1 MAATSSTAFDHQLT
15 NESETTSGRLRQRK
29 WIAGL
34 LVVVSSFFAL
44 VALIAVWAHQTIFDT
59 DAFMETIE
67 PVLQDPAV
75 NAALGDYITEEA
87 TGALALEER
96 LQEPL
101 ADLDAFLSTA
111 LLGFLGLGEQAQE
124 LLDRFDRPTLQ
135 ALAGPI
141 ADRVNERI
149 ATRVDEVMA
158 SSEVRVLVPQLVRR
172 AHEGA
177 VALARGEMESLPNVS
192 VEEGEVRFNTLPII
206 ARVLQAMAAELR
218 GLLPDVD
225 LPDALSDRADE
236 AIAQFKEALG
246 DRVPDDFGQITIMS
260 EDQLVEI
267 QDTATTLDRWTWG
280 LAILAAVLVVITI
293 LVSPTRRRTVIQ
305 LGIGVII
312 AIILG
317 VLIVRRV
324 ETAVIGEIS
333 SPARTETARGILE
346 NLFAGLRQTIVGV
359 IVVAAL
365 VAIGFH
371 IAGKPKWVTDPRE
384 RLDDLVPNQAGAR
397 AFDSWV
403 ALNYDF
409 IRIGLA
415 GLALIVLFMTG
426 LGWAPLIIVG
436 GILAAALWWLARVR
450 DRATSPPAEQ
460 EPMVD
465 SAPGV

>member
-1 MAATSSTAFDHQLT
+1 LT
-15 NESETTSGRLRQRK
+15 IESETTTTGSEPGRLRQRK

-34 LVVVSSFFAL
+34 LVVVSSFFVL
-44 VALIAVWAHQTIFDT
+44 VALIAVWAHRTVFDT

-75 NAALGDYITEEA
+75 NAALGDYITEEV

-111 LLGFLGLGEQAQE
+111 LLGLLGIEEQGQE
-124 LLDRFDRPTLQ
+124 LLDRFDRPTLE

-141 ADRVNERI
+141 ADRVNERV
-149 ATRVDEVMA
+149 ANRVDQIMA
-158 SSEVRVLVPQLVRR
+158 SPEVTELIPQLVRR

-177 VALARGEMESLPNVS
+177 VALARGDMESLPNVS
-192 VEEGEVRFNTLPII
+192 VEEGDVRFNTLPII

-218 GLLPDVD
+218 GLLPDID

-246 DRVPDDFGQITIMS
+246 DRVPDDFGQVTLMS

-280 LAILAAVLVVITI
+280 LLILAVVLVVITI

-317 VLIVRRV
+317 VLVVRRV

-359 IVVAAL
+359 IVVSAL
-365 VAIGFH
+365 VALGFH
-371 IAGKPKWVTDPRE
+371 IAGKPKWVTEPRE
-384 RLDDLVPNQAGAR
+384 RLDDLVPDQSDAGG
-397 AFDSWV
+397 FGSWV

-415 GLALIVLFMTG
+415 GLALLILFIAG
-426 LGWAPLIIVG
+426 LDWIPVILIG
-436 GILAAALWWLARVR
+436 GLLAGALWWLARVR
-450 DRATSPPAEQ
+450 DRASATPP
-460 EPMVD
+460 EPEPVVE
-465 SAPGV
+465 ATPGI

>member
-1 MAATSSTAFDHQLT
+1 
-15 NESETTSGRLRQRK
+15 
-29 WIAGL
+29 
-34 LVVVSSFFAL
+34 
-44 VALIAVWAHQTIFDT
+44 LIAVWAHRTVFDT

-75 NAALGDYITEEA
+75 NAALGDYITEEV
-87 TGALALEER
+87 TGALALEQR

-111 LLGFLGLGEQAQE
+111 LLSLLGIEEQGQE
-124 LLDRFDRPTLQ
+124 LLDRFDRPTLE

-158 SSEVRVLVPQLVRR
+158 SPEVTVLIPQLVRR

-192 VEEGEVRFNTLPII
+192 VVEGDVRFNTLPII

-218 GLLPDVD
+218 GLLPDIE
-225 LPDALSDRADE
+225 LPDALSDRVDE
-236 AIAQFKEALG
+236 AIAQLREALG
-246 DRVPDDFGQITIMS
+246 DRVPDDFGQVTLMS
-260 EDQLVEI
+260 EDQLVQI

-280 LAILAAVLVVITI
+280 LVILAVVLVVVTV

-317 VLIVRRV
+317 VLVVRRV

-346 NLFAGLRQTIVGV
+346 NLFAGLRQTIVAV
-359 IVVAAL
+359 IVVSAL
-365 VAIGFH
+365 VALGFH
-371 IAGKPKWVTDPRE
+371 VAGKPKWVTDTGE
-384 RLDDLVPNQAGAR
+384 RLDELVPGDPR
-397 AFDSWV
+397 GGGLETWV

-415 GLALIVLFMTG
+415 GLALLVLFMTG
-426 LGWAPLIIVG
+426 LGWVPVIIVG
-436 GILAAALWWLARVR
+436 GILAAAFWWLARLR
-450 DRATSPPAEQ
+450 NRATATPP
-460 EPMVD
+460 EPEPVEA
-465 SAPGV
+465 APGP

>member
-1 MAATSSTAFDHQLT
+1 LT
-15 NESETTSGRLRQRK
+15 IESETTTTEPGPGRLRQRK

-34 LVVVSSFFAL
+34 LVVVSSFFVL
-44 VALIAVWAHQTIFDT
+44 VALIAVWAHRTVFDT

-75 NAALGDYITEEA
+75 NAALSDYITEEV

-111 LLGFLGLGEQAQE
+111 LLGLLGIDDEAQE
-124 LLDRFDRPTLQ
+124 LLDRFDRPTLE

-149 ATRVDEVMA
+149 ATRVDQVMA
-158 SSEVRVLVPQLVRR
+158 SPEVTVLIPQLVRR

-177 VALARGEMESLPNVS
+177 VALARDEMESLPNVS

-218 GLLPDVD
+218 GLLPDLD
-225 LPDALSDRADE
+225 LPDVLSDRADE

-246 DRVPDDFGQITIMS
+246 DRVPDDFGQVTLMS

-280 LAILAAVLVVITI
+280 LVILAAVLVVITI
-293 LVSPTRRRTVIQ
+293 LVSPARRRTVIQ

-317 VLIVRRV
+317 VLVVRRV

-346 NLFAGLRQTIVGV
+346 NLFAGLRQTIVVV

-365 VAIGFH
+365 VALGFH
-371 IAGKPKWVTDPRE
+371 LAGKPKWVSNPRE
-384 RLDDLVPNQAGAR
+384 RLDDLVPDEMGAR
-397 AFDSWV
+397 GMDSWV

-409 IRIGLA
+409 IRVGLA
-415 GLALIVLFMTG
+415 GLALLILFLTG
-426 LGWAPLIIVG
+426 LGWVPLIVVG
-436 GILAAALWWLARVR
+436 GILATALWWLARVR

-460 EPMVD
+460 EPVVD